1 MTAPLE
7 VRLRDRESTLRAET
21 FRELLLSSR
30 REQTAEF
37 ARHAA
42 TLARLAANSSDATS
56 GFDRAMAA
64 IRLYQTRQAIE
75 DIEDALSRIDAVGP
89 SSLSHPPVGARL
101 VQVAAS
107 TPASRL
113 AVCSPQHPGDVA
125 GRALEK
131 ASPHAAMP

>member
-7 VRLRDRESTLRAET
+7 ARRRAHESTLQAET

-56 GFDRAMAA
+56 GLDRAMAA
-64 IRLYQTRQAIE
+64 LRLYQTRQAIE
-75 DIEDALSRIDAVGP
+75 DIEDALSRIDAGGP
-89 SSLSHPPVGARL
+89 PSLPHPPVGARL
-101 VQVAAS
+101 GQVAAS
-107 TPASRL
+107 TPTPRPAG
-113 AVCSPQHPGDVA
+113 CSLPHPGDCA

-131 ASPHAAMP
+131 ASRHAATP